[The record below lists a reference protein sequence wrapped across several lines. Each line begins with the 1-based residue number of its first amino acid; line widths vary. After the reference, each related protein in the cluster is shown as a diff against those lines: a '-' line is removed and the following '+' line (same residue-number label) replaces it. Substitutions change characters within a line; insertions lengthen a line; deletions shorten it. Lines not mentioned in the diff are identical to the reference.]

1 MTLITKP
8 ADLAALCTRLADAE
22 FIAVDTEF
30 MRERTYWPRLC
41 LVQVAGP
48 DDAVAIDPLAGLDLA
63 PLFDLFRAPHIVKV
77 FHAARQDLEIFFQL
91 MGSLPAPVFDTQ
103 VAAMVCG
110 FGDQVS
116 YETLASKLARA
127 KVDKGSRFT
136 DWSLRPLSP
145 RQIEYALAD
154 VIHLRPVYQKLM
166 QKLVSTGRG
175 EWLGEE
181 MAALTNPAAY
191 TIDPL
196 QAFRRLRSRSGN
208 GRMLAVMRELAAWR
222 EREARARD
230 IPRTW
235 VLKDESLLEI
245 AHHTPRT
252 AEALGRT
259 RGLARKFA
267 ESPQGADVLA
277 AVERGLAVPMA
288 ELPAGDEKRLLPRG
302 VAPVVDLLKVL
313 LKMKCD
319 DADVAHR
326 LVASTEDLEAIAVD
340 GAGADVPALTGWRR
354 HLFGEDALKLRS
366 GAVAIVVEGRKLV
379 LVERPGTDGGEAAAD
394 IHGGR

>member
-1 MTLITKP
+1 MTLITQP
-8 ADLAALCTRLADAE
+8 ADLSAFCSQVVDAE
-22 FIAVDTEF
+22 FVAVDTEF

-48 DDAVAIDPLAGLDLA
+48 DGAVAIDPLAGLDLT
-63 PLFDLFRAPHIVKV
+63 PLFDLLRAPQTVKV

-127 KVDKGSRFT
+127 RVDKGSRFT
-136 DWSLRPLSP
+136 DWSLRPLSA

-154 VIHLRPVYQKLM
+154 VIHLRPVYEKLR
-166 QKLVSTGRG
+166 QKLVATGRG
-175 EWLGEE
+175 EWVAEE
-181 MAALTNPAAY
+181 MAALTDSAAY
-191 TIDPL
+191 TVEPL

-208 GRMLAVMRELAAWR
+208 GRTLAVMRELAAWR
-222 EREARARD
+222 EREAQARD

-235 VLKDESLLEI
+235 VLKEESLLEI
-245 AHHTPRT
+245 AHHAPQT
-252 AEALGRT
+252 ADALART

-267 ESPQGADVLA
+267 ESQQGADVLA
-277 AVERGLAVPMA
+277 AVARGLAVPAA
-288 ELPAGDEKRLLPRG
+288 EQPAGDEKRVLPRG
-302 VAPVVDLLKVL
+302 VGPVVDLLKVL

-319 DADVAHR
+319 EADVAHR
-326 LVASTEDLEAIAVD
+326 LVASTEDLEDIAVE
-340 GAGADVPALTGWRR
+340 GEQADVPALSGWRR
-354 HLFGEDALKLRS
+354 HLFGQDALRLRS
-366 GAVAIVVEGRKLV
+366 GTVAIAVAGRKLT
-379 LVERPGTDGGEAAAD
+379 LVERPPAAA
-394 IHGGR
+394 GSGPES